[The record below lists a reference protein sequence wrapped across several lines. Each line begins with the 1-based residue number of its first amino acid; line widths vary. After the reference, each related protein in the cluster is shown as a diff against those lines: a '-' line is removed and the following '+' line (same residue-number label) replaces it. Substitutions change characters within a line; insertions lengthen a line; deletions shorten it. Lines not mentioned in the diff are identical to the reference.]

1 MSQKMKNKILI
12 LSLVL
17 GTSFALT
24 SCNKIAEKSSL
35 YKNLKA
41 EADSLV
47 VESQMRNADLIEI
60 CKTIDD
66 VVAGLDNI
74 REDERALALQSE
86 EITVDIEAK
95 ERATENLKTI
105 VLSIERYK
113 QQISNL
119 ERKLKLQ
126 PAQFRA
132 TISSLKKSLEE
143 KDLALLELSNELGLK
158 ESVLDSIRVR
168 VASLELQND
177 SLLQQ
182 IDEING
188 QVEAKQEVIDEQ
200 DATINTGFYVMGTHS
215 ELKKSG
221 VLLKKKV
228 NPNVDAKKFTK
239 IDIRKNK
246 EINLSTTR
254 KIKLA
259 SLHPESSYSIEVNKF
274 GSKTLKI
281 KDSNAFWKQTRY
293 LVIVLK

>member
-1 MSQKMKNKILI
+1 MKKINFLI
-12 LSLVL
+12 VIFVSVVL
-17 GTSFALT
+17 FLA

-41 EADSLV
+41 ETDSLI
-47 VESQMRNADLIEI
+47 VESQMRNADLVDI

-74 REDERALALQSE
+74 REEERTLALQSAE
-86 EITVDIEAK
+86 VAVDEEAK
-95 ERATENLKTI
+95 VRATENLKTI

-113 QQISNL
+113 QQITKL
-119 ERKLKLQ
+119 EQKLKLQ

-132 TISSLKKSLEE
+132 TINNLKKSLEE
-143 KDLALLELSNELGLK
+143 KDLAISALSTELGLK
-158 ESVLDSIRVR
+158 ESILDSIRTR
-168 VASLELQND
+168 VVSLELAND

-188 QVEAKQEVIDEQ
+188 QIEAKQEIIDEQ
-200 DATINTGFYVMGTHS
+200 NVTINTGFYVLGTQS
-215 ELKKSG
+215 ELKKMG

-228 NPNVDAKKFTK
+228 NPKVDSRKFTK

-246 EINLSTTR
+246 EINLSTT
-254 KIKLA
+254 KQIKLV
-259 SLHPESSYSIEVNKF
+259 SLHPEGSYSIEINKF

-281 KDSNAFWKQTRY
+281 KDPDAFWKQTRY
-293 LVIVLK
+293 LVVVFK

>member
-1 MSQKMKNKILI
+1 MKKINFLI
-12 LSLVL
+12 VIFVSVVL
-17 GTSFALT
+17 FLA

-41 EADSLV
+41 ETDSLI
-47 VESQMRNADLIEI
+47 VESQMRNADLVDI

-74 REDERALALQSE
+74 REEERTLALQSAE
-86 EITVDIEAK
+86 VAVDEEAK
-95 ERATENLKTI
+95 VRATENLKTI

-113 QQISNL
+113 QQITKL
-119 ERKLKLQ
+119 EQKLKLQ

-132 TISSLKKSLEE
+132 TINNLKKSLEE
-143 KDLALLELSNELGLK
+143 KDLAISALSTELGLK
-158 ESVLDSIRVR
+158 ESILDSIRAR
-168 VASLELQND
+168 VVSLELIND

-188 QVEAKQEVIDEQ
+188 HIEAKQEIIDEQ
-200 DATINTGFYVMGTHS
+200 DVTINTGFYVLGTQS
-215 ELKKSG
+215 ELKKMG

-228 NPNVDAKKFTK
+228 NPKVDSRKFTK

-246 EINLSTTR
+246 EINLNTT
-254 KIKLA
+254 KQIKLV
-259 SLHPESSYSIEVNKF
+259 SLHPEGSYSIEVNKF

-281 KDSNAFWKQTRY
+281 KDPDAFWKQTRY
-293 LVIVLK
+293 LVVVFK

>member
-1 MSQKMKNKILI
+1 MKKINFLI
-12 LSLVL
+12 VIFVSVVL
-17 GTSFALT
+17 FLA

-41 EADSLV
+41 ETDSLI
-47 VESQMRNADLIEI
+47 VESQMRNADLVDI

-74 REDERALALQSE
+74 REEERTLALQSAE
-86 EITVDIEAK
+86 VAVDEEAK
-95 ERATENLKTI
+95 VRATENLKTI

-113 QQISNL
+113 QQITKL
-119 ERKLKLQ
+119 EQKLKLQ

-132 TISSLKKSLEE
+132 TINNLKKSLEE
-143 KDLALLELSNELGLK
+143 KDLAISALSTELGLK
-158 ESVLDSIRVR
+158 ESILDSIRTR
-168 VASLELQND
+168 VVSLELAND

-188 QVEAKQEVIDEQ
+188 QIEAKQEIIDEQ
-200 DATINTGFYVMGTHS
+200 DVTINTGFYVLGTQS
-215 ELKKSG
+215 ELKKMG

-228 NPNVDAKKFTK
+228 NPKVDSRKFTK

-246 EINLSTTR
+246 EINLSTT
-254 KIKLA
+254 KQIKLV
-259 SLHPESSYSIEVNKF
+259 SLHPEGSYSIEINKF

-281 KDSNAFWKQTRY
+281 KDPDAFWKQTRY
-293 LVIVLK
+293 LVVVFK

>member
-1 MSQKMKNKILI
+1 MKKINFLI
-12 LSLVL
+12 VIFVSVVL
-17 GTSFALT
+17 FLA

-41 EADSLV
+41 ETDSLI
-47 VESQMRNADLIEI
+47 VESQMRNADLVDI

-74 REDERALALQSE
+74 REEERTLALQSAE
-86 EITVDIEAK
+86 VAVDEEAK
-95 ERATENLKTI
+95 VRATENLKTI

-113 QQISNL
+113 QQITKL
-119 ERKLKLQ
+119 EQKLKLQ

-132 TISSLKKSLEE
+132 TINNLKKSLEE
-143 KDLALLELSNELGLK
+143 KDLSISALSVELGLK
-158 ESVLDSIRVR
+158 ESILDSIRAR
-168 VASLELQND
+168 VVSLELAND

-188 QVEAKQEVIDEQ
+188 QIEAKQEIIDEQ
-200 DATINTGFYVMGTHS
+200 DVTINTGFYVLGTQS
-215 ELKKSG
+215 ELKKMG

-228 NPNVDAKKFTK
+228 NPKVDSRKFTK

-246 EINLSTTR
+246 EINLSTT
-254 KIKLA
+254 KQIKLV
-259 SLHPESSYSIEVNKF
+259 SLHPETSYSIEINKF

-281 KDSNAFWKQTRY
+281 KDPDAFWKQTRY
-293 LVIVLK
+293 LVVVFK

>member
-1 MSQKMKNKILI
+1 MKKINFLI
-12 LSLVL
+12 VIFVSVVL
-17 GTSFALT
+17 FLA

-41 EADSLV
+41 ETDSLI
-47 VESQMRNADLIEI
+47 VESQMRNADLVDI

-74 REDERALALQSE
+74 REEERTLALQSAE
-86 EITVDIEAK
+86 VAVDEEAK
-95 ERATENLKTI
+95 VRATENLKTI

-113 QQISNL
+113 QQITKL
-119 ERKLKLQ
+119 EQKLKLQ

-132 TISSLKKSLEE
+132 TINNLKKSLEE
-143 KDLALLELSNELGLK
+143 KDLAISALSTELGLK
-158 ESVLDSIRVR
+158 ESILDSIRTR
-168 VASLELQND
+168 VVSLELAND

-188 QVEAKQEVIDEQ
+188 QIEAKQEIIDEQ
-200 DATINTGFYVMGTHS
+200 NVTINTGFYVLGTQS
-215 ELKKSG
+215 ELKKMG

-228 NPNVDAKKFTK
+228 NPKVDSRKFTK

-246 EINLSTTR
+246 EINLSTT
-254 KIKLA
+254 KQIKLV
-259 SLHPESSYSIEVNKF
+259 SLHPEGSYSIEINKF

-281 KDSNAFWKQTRY
+281 KDPDAFWKKTRY
-293 LVIVLK
+293 LVVVFK

>member
-1 MSQKMKNKILI
+1 MKKINFLI
-12 LSLVL
+12 VIFVSVVL
-17 GTSFALT
+17 FLA

-41 EADSLV
+41 ETDSLI
-47 VESQMRNADLIEI
+47 VESQMRNADLVDI

-74 REDERALALQSE
+74 REEERTLALQSAE
-86 EITVDIEAK
+86 VAVDEEAK
-95 ERATENLKTI
+95 VRATENLKTI

-113 QQISNL
+113 QQITKL
-119 ERKLKLQ
+119 EQKLKLQ

-132 TISSLKKSLEE
+132 TINNLKKSLEE
-143 KDLALLELSNELGLK
+143 KDLAISALSTELGLK
-158 ESVLDSIRVR
+158 ESILDSIRAR
-168 VASLELQND
+168 VVSLELAND

-188 QVEAKQEVIDEQ
+188 QIEAKQEIIDEQ
-200 DATINTGFYVMGTHS
+200 DVTINTGFYVLGTQS
-215 ELKKSG
+215 ELKKMG

-228 NPNVDAKKFTK
+228 NPKVDSRKFTK

-246 EINLSTTR
+246 EINLSTT
-254 KIKLA
+254 KQIKLV
-259 SLHPESSYSIEVNKF
+259 SLHPETSYSIEINKF

-281 KDSNAFWKQTRY
+281 KDPDAFWKQTRY
-293 LVIVLK
+293 LVVVFK

>member
-1 MSQKMKNKILI
+1 MKKINFLI
-12 LSLVL
+12 VIFVSVVL
-17 GTSFALT
+17 FLA

-41 EADSLV
+41 ETDSLI
-47 VESQMRNADLIEI
+47 VESQMRNADLVDI

-74 REDERALALQSE
+74 REEERTLALQSAE
-86 EITVDIEAK
+86 VAVDEEAK
-95 ERATENLKTI
+95 VRATENLKTI

-113 QQISNL
+113 QQITKL
-119 ERKLKLQ
+119 EQKLKLQ

-132 TISSLKKSLEE
+132 TINNLKKSLEE
-143 KDLALLELSNELGLK
+143 KDLAISALSTELGLK
-158 ESVLDSIRVR
+158 ESILDSIRTR
-168 VASLELQND
+168 VVSLELAND

-188 QVEAKQEVIDEQ
+188 QIEAKQEIIDEQ
-200 DATINTGFYVMGTHS
+200 NVTINTGFYVLGTQS
-215 ELKKSG
+215 ELKKMG

-228 NPNVDAKKFTK
+228 NPKVDSRKFTK

-246 EINLSTTR
+246 EINLSTT
-254 KIKLA
+254 KQIKLV
-259 SLHPESSYSIEVNKF
+259 SLHPEGSYSIEVNKF

-281 KDSNAFWKQTRY
+281 KDPDAFWKQTRY
-293 LVIVLK
+293 LVVVFK